1 MKVVHVKDETQRD
14 ACLARL
20 CAEVYGHEAGIAP
33 LATFAGTLSVLVTQ
47 EAARVLALIDN
58 ESCPIALALLV
69 LDELGESMEV
79 VLLAGLES
87 ENVAQPAE
95 HLIAEL
101 ALKAPLRVNAHDDAQ
116 EKMFRACGI
125 KRWFYGPNGQRV
137 GVSPRHAATELDDI
151 PRTMHFDQ
159 RAVIQAFKQDK
170 SIFEGYKQ
178 RFVRGLGSFPEVL

>member
-20 CAEVYGHEAGIAP
+20 CAEVYGHDAGIAP
-33 LATFAGTLSVLVTQ
+33 LAIFAGTLSVLVTQ

-58 ESCPIALALLV
+58 ESRPIALALLV

-79 VLLAGLES
+79 VLLTGLDS
-87 ENVAQPAE
+87 DTVAQPAE
-95 HLIAEL
+95 RLIGEL
-101 ALKAPLRVNAHDDAQ
+101 ALKAPLRVNAMNADQ
-116 EKMFRACGI
+116 EKMFRECGI
-125 KRWFYGPNGQRV
+125 KRWFDGPDGTRI
-137 GVSPRHAATELDDI
+137 GVSSRHAATKLDDI

-170 SIFEGYKQ
+170 AIFDGYKE
-178 RFVRGLGSFPEVL
+178 RFVRGLESFPEVL

>member
-1 MKVVHVKDETQRD
+1 MKVVHVKNETQRD

-33 LATFAGTLSVLVTQ
+33 LATFAGTLSVLVAQ

-58 ESCPIALALLV
+58 ESRPIALALLV

-79 VLLAGLES
+79 ALLTSLGSES
-87 ENVAQPAE
+87 VDQPAE
-95 HLIAEL
+95 RLVGEL

-116 EKMFRACGI
+116 EKMFRECGI
-125 KRWFYGPNGQRV
+125 KRWFDGPNGMRIGV
-137 GVSPRHAATELDDI
+137 GPRHAAAELDDI
-151 PRTMHFDQ
+151 PRTMRFDQ

-178 RFVRGLGSFPEVL
+178 RFIRGLESFPAVL